1 MTGAARA
8 ARGIVLVVILALGA
22 AACAGDDDGQRI
34 GDVVRV
40 PRLPLPP
47 PGPERVRA
55 IGDVSK
61 LPPDVQRALA
71 ADGGDFAPAPTPG
84 ESDWLTEHPERPQSF
99 AAWERAD
106 PNRPDD
112 RRRVLYL
119 WPLGD
124 LPADRTPPLDDLAA
138 VVHAFF
144 QLEVRVLPPAAIAD
158 LGATERVNPHTRT
171 RQLLAPDVLRW
182 MTLHVPTDAYAV
194 MAVTM
199 IDLYPD
205 PTWNFVYGQATFT
218 QRVGVQSF
226 ARYDPAFFG
235 EARPADWRRTLAR
248 RSAQV
253 LVHEIAHMFGI
264 AHCTYWD
271 CVAAGANHQAE
282 FDAHP
287 LHLCPVDLR
296 KLWSAVGFD
305 VAAREDALAAVWT
318 RLSLED
324 EAAWSSRR
332 AARIRGADAIRTPA
346 PR

>member
-1 MTGAARA
+1 MIVRA
-8 ARGIVLVVILALGA
+8 AWLAVLAVVALGA
-22 AACAGDDDGQRI
+22 LACGGGDDDAPRFGSAI
-34 GDVVRV
+34 
-40 PRLPLPP
+40 RLPRPP
-47 PGPERVRA
+47 TPPLAPERVRA
-55 IGDVSK
+55 IGDVSA

-71 ADGGDFAPAPTPG
+71 PDDADFAPAPKPG
-84 ESDWLTEHPERPQSF
+84 PMDWLSEHPERPQSF
-99 AAWERAD
+99 AAWERSD

-119 WPLGD
+119 WPLGE

-144 QLEVRVLPPAAIAD
+144 QLEVRVLPPAGLAD
-158 LGATERVNPHTRT
+158 VGATERVNPHTRT
-171 RQLLAPDVLRW
+171 KQLLAPDVLRW
-182 MTLHVPTDAYAV
+182 MTLHVPRDAYAV

-199 IDLYPD
+199 VDLYPD

-218 QRVGVQSF
+218 ERVGVQSF

-264 AHCTYWD
+264 SHCTYWD

-287 LHLCPVDLR
+287 LHVCPVDLR

-305 VAAREDALAAVWT
+305 VAVREDALAAAWT
-318 RLSLED
+318 TLDLDD
-324 EAAWSSRR
+324 EAAWSRRR
-332 AARIRGADAIRTPA
+332 AERIRGADAARTPA